1 MKFTIFM
8 EELKKVL
15 SLIGSISKKNP
26 SESYFQFEH
35 RKNENELLITATNEL
50 INATGIIPII
60 KQEGEWPKVVV
71 DNEITYEIF
80 GVKADLF
87 LGVMRAITVAK
98 ETEEVSFEVKENT
111 LIIKGKNNKKFKLP
125 VLAVEKNIR
134 EIYEAKD
141 VGLSAANF
149 YKNISKV
156 YPMAADNNPKI
167 EINSICVD
175 FHEKGI
181 NFVSTDTTKL
191 AISADIEKNTD
202 YIGQL
207 LIPKKSISLIKKV
220 IETTENPTVKISN
233 NVIGIFSPSIEI
245 YIKLLNGKYVP
256 YKKIIPPKFDFVVS
270 IPKKTLLEIL
280 KEFSFLSEYIK
291 INIENNKLL
300 FSTYQDNAKVGVEA
314 TMEIN
319 DDISIEGNFQEK
331 TIVVALR
338 NIYPFVQ
345 NVESERI
352 YIGVNIETPPFKIS
366 GKPEEKFL
374 QITMPLSVE
383 D

>member
-8 EELKKVL
+8 EELKKTL
-15 SLIGSISKKNP
+15 SLIGGIPKKDP
-26 SESYFQFEH
+26 SENNSYFQFEH
-35 RKNENELLITATNEL
+35 RENELLINAVNEY
-50 INATGIIPII
+50 INATAVIPLIN
-60 KQEGEWPKVVV
+60 QEGEWPKVI
-71 DNEITYEIF
+71 DKDGMTYEIF
-80 GVKADLF
+80 GVEVELF

-98 ETEEVSFEVKENT
+98 ETEVTFEVKENT
-111 LIIKGKNNKKFKLP
+111 LIIKGRNNKKFKLP

-134 EIYEAKD
+134 EIYEEVKNA
-141 VGLSAANF
+141 GLSAVSF

-156 YPMAADNNPKI
+156 YPMAADSNPRI
-167 EINSICVD
+167 EINSVCVD

-191 AISADIEKNTD
+191 AISANIEKNTD

-207 LIPKKSISLIKKV
+207 LIPKKSVPLIKKI
-220 IETTENPTVKISN
+220 IETTENPIIKIAD

-270 IPKKTLLEIL
+270 IPKKTLLETL
-280 KEFSFLSEYIK
+280 KELSFLSEYVK
-291 INIENNKLL
+291 IHITNDKMLL
-300 FSTYQDNAKVGVEA
+300 STYRDDVKVGVEA
-314 TMEIN
+314 TMEIS
-319 DDISIEGNFQEK
+319 DISIEGNFQEK

-345 NVESERI
+345 NIESEQA

-374 QITMPLSVE
+374 QITMPLSVT